1 MTTFVQPDPQPVQP
15 QRTDI
20 VKRQDIIDQFGRI
33 VDVYQE
39 QQRNLLGTV
48 QQSNASGLFSSAEQV
63 AERRRTSRMYLL
75 FYGSVSGAAM
85 AGLMI
90 FAWRN
95 GWSDGPGAFAFW
107 LVGTALVTGLLA
119 WRRHGQELQL
129 VPEAILRHIVDW
141 YGWIAEYEAHTRRK
155 AMRWEFE
162 ADERRAAAAAEANAH
177 ARSMAQLRIAE
188 METTRRTWQERATYD
203 MPVAPAAEIAAS
215 APPAAQDD
223 AAPRPSPLA
232 PETTWQAVLLAFFAA
247 LYDRDSAGWLNMTDR
262 GVITTQVPWS
272 ARAPLPD
279 ADKQRMLDVAAR
291 QRPAIV
297 EQGNGGRWRLKLE
310 LFSTADDTVRVLSER
325 CRRLSG

>member
-1 MTTFVQPDPQPVQP
+1 MNTFVQPDPQPAQP
-15 QRTDI
+15 QRADI
-20 VKRQDIIDQFGRI
+20 VKRQDVIDQFGRI

-48 QQSNASGLFSSAEQV
+48 QQSNAAGLFSTAEQV

-95 GWSDGPGAFAFW
+95 GWSDGPGSFAFW

-162 ADERRAAAAAEANAH
+162 ADERRAAEAADANAH

-188 METTRRTWQERATYD
+188 METRRRSYD
-203 MPVAPAAEIAAS
+203 VPVAPAAEIAAS
-215 APPAAQDD
+215 APPAPPPAPPADISTDD
-223 AAPRPSPLA
+223 SAP
-232 PETTWQAVLLAFFAA
+232 TWQAVLLAFFAA

-262 GVITTQVPWS
+262 GVISVQVPWS
-272 ARAPLPD
+272 ARAKLPA
-279 ADKQRMLDVAAR
+279 ADKQRMIDVVR
-291 QRPAIV
+291 SRPPVV
-297 EQGNGGRWRLKLE
+297 EQIDGGRWRLRVE
-310 LFSTADDTVRVLSER
+310 LFSTAEGTVNLLSDR
-325 CRRLSG
+325 CRRLSD

>member
-1 MTTFVQPDPQPVQP
+1 M
-15 QRTDI
+15 
-20 VKRQDIIDQFGRI
+20 
-33 VDVYQE
+33 YQE

-141 YGWIAEYEAHTRRK
+141 YGWIAEYEAHSRRK

-177 ARSMAQLRIAE
+177 ARQMAQLRIAE
-188 METTRRTWQERATYD
+188 LESTRRTWQDRTTYD
-203 MPVAPAAEIAAS
+203 TPVAPVLKMPAS
-215 APPAAQDD
+215 APPAPPSTPPAADSTDD
-223 AAPRPSPLA
+223 SAP
-232 PETTWQAVLLAFFAA
+232 TWQAVLLAFIAA
-247 LYDRDSAGWLNMTDR
+247 LYDRDSSGWLNMTDR
-262 GVITTQVPWS
+262 GVIAVQVPWS
-272 ARAPLPD
+272 ARAKISQ
-279 ADKQRMLDVAAR
+279 ADKQRMIDVVR
-291 QRPAIV
+291 SRPAVV
-297 EQGNGGRWRLKLE
+297 EQIDGGRWRLRVE
-310 LFSTADDTVRVLSER
+310 LFTTAAGTVDLLSER

>member
-95 GWSDGPGAFAFW
+95 GWSDGPGAFAAW

-188 METTRRTWQERATYD
+188 METTSRTWQDRATYD
-203 MPVAPAAEIAAS
+203 TPVAPAAEMPAS
-215 APPAAQDD
+215 APPAVPPAPPANISTDD
-223 AAPRPSPLA
+223 SAP
-232 PETTWQAVLLAFFAA
+232 TWQAVLLAFFAA
-247 LYDRDSAGWLNMTDR
+247 LYDRDSAGWLNITER
-262 GVITTQVPWS
+262 GIITTQVPWS
-272 ARAPLPD
+272 ARAPLPA
-279 ADKQRMLDVAAR
+279 ADKQRMLEIVR
-291 QRPAIV
+291 HRPAIV
-297 EQGNGGRWRLKLE
+297 EQGDGGRWRLKLE
-310 LFSTADDTVRVLSER
+310 LFSTAGDTVRVLSER